1 MKKVLSAILVLIIL
15 LTICA
20 GCSKPATDSGRIVRT
35 AKVRYFDGS
44 METLEIERFDV
55 SESGLVHLYLKDG
68 AEMYF
73 GVNNVIIV
81 KETEEQYYH

>member
-15 LTICA
+15 LMICT
-20 GCSKPATDSGRIVRT
+20 GCSKPATDSDRFVRT

-44 METLEIERFDV
+44 METLEIERFDT
-55 SESGLVHLYLKDG
+55 SASGLVHLYLENG

-73 GVNNVIIV
+73 GANNVIIV
-81 KETEEQYYH
+81 KETEEQYNR